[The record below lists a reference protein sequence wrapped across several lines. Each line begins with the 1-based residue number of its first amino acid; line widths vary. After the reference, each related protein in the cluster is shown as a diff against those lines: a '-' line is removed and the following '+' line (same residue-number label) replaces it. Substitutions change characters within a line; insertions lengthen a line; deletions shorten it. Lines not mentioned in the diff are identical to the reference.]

1 MGYLALLL
9 IEYINYMLETPKVVP
24 KLFKCLCVIYLT
36 GKFPKLAHKWKHANL
51 NLESILGT

>member
-1 MGYLALLL
+1 MSTLNMLGTLMGYLALLL

-36 GKFPKLAHKWKHANL
+36 GKFPKLAHK
-51 NLESILGT
+51 